1 MARIGFVGLGRMGAH
16 MARNLLKAGHEVVV
30 FDIVQAAVDSVV
42 ASGAKSAFSSAA
54 AAHDADVV
62 ITMLPA
68 ANRCATPGWGRAVSP
83 RRPAPTRC

>member
-42 ASGAKSAFSSAA
+42 ASGAKAAFSSSPFSRSGVRTGRPSASA
-54 AAHDADVV
+54 R
-62 ITMLPA
+62 
-68 ANRCATPGWGRAVSP
+68 RCTGEGV
-83 RRPAPTRC
+83 RRPRFAGRGGCV